1 MIRFIIRLCFLV
13 LFCALLVP
21 PLSANSSLESVQR
34 VFPESTEWKSFHL
47 SDDVQLQRCLM
58 PDKATHMYCITR
70 RTKDAFPLVKTHAV
84 AVVDGQFARFAL
96 KDDTVLAYHS
106 CGEVLARLPL
116 WDAPPA
122 LYAPASEWVR
132 LRLTGTDDNLLLCEA
147 ENLTPVPVLLR
158 PGRVQIITTEDGEVT
173 WSNLLVRLREETLL
187 PPRGKVQLQLPIVV
201 KRVTNPKG
209 LMRKERVDLVYL
221 ADDVAPAADS
231 LAIAPAVI
239 LQPGMPELGE
249 LGGFFPIRLRDDL
262 AAAYQ
267 PAFTGRAD
275 SRELEFYRLRD
286 GVWQHVSS
294 PVVRSTSIPRRFKC
308 ENNRVRVYDIEGWK
322 LAEFQLPFPS
332 SAE

>member
-13 LFCALLVP
+13 LFCAVLVP

-47 SDDVQLQRCLM
+47 SDDVQLHRCLM
-58 PDKATHMYCITR
+58 PDKATHMYCVTR
-70 RTKDAFPLVKTHAV
+70 RAGDAFPLVKAHAV
-84 AVVDGQFARFAL
+84 AAVDDQFSRFAL

-116 WDAPPA
+116 WDEPPA
-122 LYAPASEWVR
+122 LYAPAAEQVR
-132 LRLTGTDDNLLLCEA
+132 LRLTGTGDNQIICEA
-147 ENLTPVPVLLR
+147 ENLTRVPVLLR
-158 PGRVQIITTEDGEVT
+158 PGRVKIITTEQGEVM
-173 WSNLLVRLREETLL
+173 WSNLLVRLNEETLL
-187 PPRGKVQLQLPIVV
+187 PPCGKIQLPLDLVV
-201 KRVTNPKG
+201 KRITNPKG

-221 ADDVAPAADS
+221 ADDVAPTRS
-231 LAIAPAVI
+231 LAIALAVV

-286 GVWQHVSS
+286 GVWQFVAS
-294 PVVRSTSIPRRFKC
+294 PVVRCTSIPRRFKC

-322 LAEFQLPFPS
+322 LAEFQLP
-332 SAE
+332 

>member
-1 MIRFIIRLCFLV
+1 
-13 LFCALLVP
+13 
-21 PLSANSSLESVQR
+21 
-34 VFPESTEWKSFHL
+34 
-47 SDDVQLQRCLM
+47 
-58 PDKATHMYCITR
+58 
-70 RTKDAFPLVKTHAV
+70 
-84 AVVDGQFARFAL
+84 
-96 KDDTVLAYHS
+96 
-106 CGEVLARLPL
+106 
-116 WDAPPA
+116 
-122 LYAPASEWVR
+122 
-132 LRLTGTDDNLLLCEA
+132 
-147 ENLTPVPVLLR
+147 
-158 PGRVQIITTEDGEVT
+158 
-173 WSNLLVRLREETLL
+173 
-187 PPRGKVQLQLPIVV
+187 
-201 KRVTNPKG
+201 
-209 LMRKERVDLVYL
+209 MRKERVDLVYL

-262 AAAYQ
+262 AVAYQ
-267 PAFTGRAD
+267 PGVTGRAD

>member
-13 LFCALLVP
+13 LFCAVLVT
-21 PLSANSSLESVQR
+21 PLSASSSLESVQR

-58 PDKATHMYCITR
+58 PDKATHMYCVTR
-70 RTKDAFPLVKTHAV
+70 RAGDAFPLVKAHAV
-84 AVVDGQFARFAL
+84 AAVDDQFSRFAL

-106 CGEVLARLPL
+106 SGEVLARLAL
-116 WDAPPA
+116 WNAPPA
-122 LYAPASEWVR
+122 LYAPAVEQVR
-132 LRLTGTDDNLLLCEA
+132 LRLTGTGDNQIICEA
-147 ENLTPVPVLLR
+147 ENLTPVSVLLR
-158 PGRVQIITTEDGEVT
+158 PGRVQIITTEQGEVT
-173 WSNLLVRLREETLL
+173 WSNLLVRLNKETLL
-187 PPRGKVQLQLPIVV
+187 PPCGKIQLQLDLVV
-201 KRVTNPKG
+201 KRITNSKG
-209 LMRKERVDLVYL
+209 LMRMERVDLVYL
-221 ADDVAPAADS
+221 ADDVAPAGHPR
-231 LAIAPAVI
+231 AIAPAVI

-249 LGGFFPIRLRDDL
+249 LGGIFPIRLRDDL

-275 SRELEFYRLRD
+275 SRKLEFYRLRD

-322 LAEFQLPFPS
+322 LAEFQLP
-332 SAE
+332 